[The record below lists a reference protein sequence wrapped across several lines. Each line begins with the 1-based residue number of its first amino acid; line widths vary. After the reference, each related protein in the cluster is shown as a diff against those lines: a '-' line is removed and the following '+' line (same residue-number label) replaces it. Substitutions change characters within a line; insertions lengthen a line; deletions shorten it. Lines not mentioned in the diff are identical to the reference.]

1 MRTLR
6 GRLIV
11 SHILPLLLILPLIG
25 IALIYIVE
33 TQVLLVD
40 IADEL
45 MQHGALSAEYASD
58 QPIIWSDDVEARR
71 FVTLFS
77 VRSRSHVMLLD
88 AEGNLLAS
96 SDPMPSGQLDQ
107 AVDMPYLAGALAGEQ
122 QVHVTYTQNIHAEI
136 VRVLVPVVGPGQN
149 VVGVVRMI
157 GIVLGVG
164 MVLAAVVG
172 LLLALN
178 LGRSLRQ
185 VTEAIYGVASG
196 REWKA
201 LPEQDPEEIRLLLR
215 AFNTLI
221 ERLRVLEESRRRLL
235 ANLVHELGRPIG
247 ALQSALQALL
257 SGADQDPELRQ
268 ELLTGMDAQVQR
280 LRPLLDSLT
289 DLHSQVLGTLELNR
303 TPTALG
309 EWLPRT
315 VMPWRQAAHDQG
327 LHWRSDIPDDLPT
340 VEIDPDR
347 MAQVLGNL
355 LSNAVKYTPEGT
367 ISVEAAAREGHV
379 AIVVGDSGIG
389 IAPSEQEQIFEPF
402 YRSQRDK
409 RFPQGMGLGLSIA
422 RDLVLAHGG
431 RLQVNS
437 APGEGSRFTIL
448 LPSNSPRL
456 SLRAEATERQRRGR
470 SEATPNPSAET
481 NPTRHN
487 HAGPRVISS
496 AAKHGLPVLRI
507 IEGRYEGN
515 LPLIIRNQLVIQQ
528 NPI

>member
-25 IALIYIVE
+25 VALVYIVE
-33 TQVLLVD
+33 SQILLVD
-40 IADEL
+40 LSDEL
-45 MQHGALSAEYASD
+45 AQHGVLSAQYASD
-58 QPIIWSDDVEARR
+58 QPVIWSDGAEAQR

-77 VRSRSHVMLLD
+77 VRSQSHVMLFDSDGL
-88 AEGNLLAS
+88 LLAA
-96 SDPMPSGQLDQ
+96 SDPVPSSQLGQPM
-107 AVDMPYLAGALAGEQ
+107 DMPNLAGALAGEQ
-122 QVHVTYTQNIHAEI
+122 QVHVNYTQNVHAEI
-136 VRVLVPVVGPGQN
+136 VQVLVPVVGPDQN
-149 VVGVVRMI
+149 VMGIVRLSEYLS
-157 GIVLGVG
+157 GIQDQLVRLRYLVALVLGVG
-164 MVLAAVVG
+164 LVIAAVVG

-178 LGRSLRQ
+178 LGGSLRQ

-196 REWKA
+196 REWHA

-215 AFNTLI
+215 SFNVLV

-247 ALQSALQALL
+247 ALQSAVQALM

-268 ELLTGMDAQVQR
+268 ELLTGMDAQVGR

-303 TPTALG
+303 APTALSH
-309 EWLPRT
+309 WLRRT

-340 VEIDPDR
+340 VVIDPDR

-367 ISVEAAAREGHV
+367 ISIEAAAREGHV
-379 AIVVGDSGIG
+379 AIVVSDTGIG
-389 IAPSEQEQIFEPF
+389 IALAEHERVFEPF

-422 RDLVLAHGG
+422 RDLVEAHGG
-431 RLQVNS
+431 RLQVQS
-437 APGEGSRFTIL
+437 ASGEGSRFTLL
-448 LPSNSPRL
+448 LPLTP
-456 SLRAEATERQRRGR
+456 TE
-470 SEATPNPSAET
+470 T
-481 NPTRHN
+481 
-487 HAGPRVISS
+487 
-496 AAKHGLPVLRI
+496 
-507 IEGRYEGN
+507 
-515 LPLIIRNQLVIQQ
+515 
-528 NPI
+528 

>member
-25 IALIYIVE
+25 LALVYIVE
-33 TQVLLVD
+33 SQILLVD
-40 IADEL
+40 LSDEL
-45 MQHGALSAEYASD
+45 AQYGALSAEYASD
-58 QPIIWSDDVEARR
+58 RPIIWSDGVEAQR

-88 AEGNLLAS
+88 SAGNLLAS
-96 SDPMPSGQLDQ
+96 SDPVPSGQLGQ
-107 AVDMPYLAGALAGEQ
+107 PMDMPYLASALAGEE
-122 QVHVTYTQNIHAEI
+122 QVHVNYTQNIHAE
-136 VRVLVPVVGPGQN
+136 VVQVLVPVVGPGQN
-149 VVGVVRMI
+149 VVGVVRMFEYLSDVQDQLVQLRYLI
-157 GIVLGVG
+157 ALVLGIGLVI
-164 MVLAAVVG
+164 AAVVG

-185 VTEAIYGVASG
+185 VTEAICGVARG
-196 REWKA
+196 REWQA
-201 LPEQDPEEIRLLLR
+201 LPERDPEEIRLLLR

-268 ELLTGMDAQVQR
+268 ELLTGMNAQVER

-303 TPTALG
+303 TLTALS

-327 LHWRSDIPDDLPT
+327 LHWRSDIPDSLPT
-340 VEIDPDR
+340 VEIDPNR

-367 ISVEAAAREGHV
+367 ISVEAAARDGHV
-379 AIVVGDSGIG
+379 AIVVGDTGIG
-389 IAPSEQEQIFEPF
+389 IALAEQEQVFEPF

-422 RDLVLAHGG
+422 RDLVEAHGG
-431 RLQVNS
+431 RLEVKS
-437 APGEGSRFTIL
+437 APGKGSRFTIL
-448 LPSNSPRL
+448 LPLAPTEANS
-456 SLRAEATERQRRGR
+456 S
-470 SEATPNPSAET
+470 
-481 NPTRHN
+481 
-487 HAGPRVISS
+487 
-496 AAKHGLPVLRI
+496 
-507 IEGRYEGN
+507 
-515 LPLIIRNQLVIQQ
+515 
-528 NPI
+528 